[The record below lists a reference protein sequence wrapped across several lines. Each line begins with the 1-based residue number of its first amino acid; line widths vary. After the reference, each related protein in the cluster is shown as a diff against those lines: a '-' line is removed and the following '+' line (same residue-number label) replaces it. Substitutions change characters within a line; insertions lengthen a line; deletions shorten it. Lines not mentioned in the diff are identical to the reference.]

1 MAKKK
6 TTIAICVDDDLVN
19 EIREEAKALRLSLSA
34 YMSMIIA
41 KRVK

>member
-1 MAKKK
+1 MKKK
-6 TTIAICVDDDLVN
+6 TIAICVDEDLVE
-19 EIREEAKALRLSLSA
+19 EIKKEAKELRISLSA